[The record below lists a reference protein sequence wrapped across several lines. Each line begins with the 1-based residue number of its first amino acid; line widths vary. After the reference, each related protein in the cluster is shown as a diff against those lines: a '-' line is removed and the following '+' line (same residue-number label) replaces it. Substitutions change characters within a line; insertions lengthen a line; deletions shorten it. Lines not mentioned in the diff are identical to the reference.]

1 MPGSRLVVGGIGWR
15 PRLEGNDNAVRA
27 DVSDHIR
34 AISLDLG
41 VPERHSHCGEPAPS
55 ARTRLRPLSLP
66 IEGVAAA
73 MPEAAHLSHNRQY
86 EHSQGPPEPRTE
98 GKYSAIRRLADCR
111 TGHAPRPTLVHGR
124 SARSAVIDGLEVGW
138 LAVRTAS
145 EWSFWAPARSC
156 TSLRRRDGVAGDWAD
171 GKCRSTCAR
180 RPRTDH
186 AGVARCSAIELPPS
200 TTRYC
205 PVM

>member
-1 MPGSRLVVGGIGWR
+1 VPGSAVLLSAALSV

-27 DVSDHIR
+27 DVSDHIQ

-86 EHSQGPPEPRTE
+86 EHSQARQNHEL
-98 GKYSAIRRLADCR
+98 KVNIRRSSVS
-111 TGHAPRPTLVHGR
+111 PTAERVT
-124 SARSAVIDGLEVGW
+124 
-138 LAVRTAS
+138 VRDRRWSTAG
-145 EWSFWAPARSC
+145 AQ
-156 TSLRRRDGVAGDWAD
+156 D
-171 GKCRSTCAR
+171 
-180 RPRTDH
+180 
-186 AGVARCSAIELPPS
+186 PPL
-200 TTRYC
+200 
-205 PVM
+205 